1 MDARDRRYIK
11 EAKER
16 AKTYAA
22 IKRRYTTP
30 EEKEAFKIAER
41 LRRADW
47 MNSLAALDAD
57 ERRARLRAFRA
68 FKMKVFFASI
78 FGKRHGA
85 KRTADTPKVPEGG
98 HIYTND

>member
-22 IKRRYTTP
+22 IKRGYATP
-30 EEKEAFKIAER
+30 EEKKAFKIAER

-47 MNSLAALDAD
+47 MNSLAAHVCVRFGHSKRRCSSRLSSAKGTAQSARQTRRRC
-57 ERRARLRAFRA
+57 RRADI
-68 FKMKVFFASI
+68 STQTTEE
-78 FGKRHGA
+78 
-85 KRTADTPKVPEGG
+85 RTL
-98 HIYTND
+98 

>member
-68 FKMKVFFASI
+68 FKTKVFFASI
-78 FGKRHGA
+78 FGKRHSA
-85 KRTADTPKVPEGG
+85 KRAADTPKVPEGG
-98 HIYTND
+98 HIYTSD

>member
-22 IKRRYTTP
+22 IKRGYAMP
-30 EEKEAFKIAER
+30 EEKKAFKIAEK

-47 MNSLAALDAD
+47 MNSLAALEAD

>member
-22 IKRRYTTP
+22 IKRGYATP
-30 EEKEAFKIAER
+30 EEKKAFRIAEK

-68 FKMKVFFASI
+68 FKTKVFFASI

-85 KRTADTPKVPEGG
+85 KRMADTPKVPEGG